1 MGRASQFRLSTDP
14 SSSTRLVS
22 PSPMF
27 LLPEVSST
35 SLTAFSTP
43 TTPPPLPQ
51 LLAQPPLFQ
60 LSPAQAAHLMPHS
73 HLASLHPP
81 PSPRSQRAPQRLLPP
96 ALPEPHQCRL
106 V

>member
-1 MGRASQFRLSTDP
+1 MG
-14 SSSTRLVS
+14 
-22 PSPMF
+22 
-27 LLPEVSST
+27 LPEVSST

-60 LSPAQAAHLMPHS
+60 LSPAQAAHLMSHS

-81 PSPRSQRAPQRLLPP
+81 PSPRSQRATQRLPPP

-106 V
+106 VRSVSELYSVALPLSWVTCKVQMR